1 MSLIMHSE
9 PRDVSVFAA
18 PTYYAGFDSP
28 EVMAKFA
35 EADAADPTGYIE
47 LMTEATTAMAEQA
60 AADWLYLQ
68 PAISIGEADLLGVP
82 KNTPSLALDLSTIA
96 R

>member
-1 MSLIMHSE
+1 
-9 PRDVSVFAA
+9 
-18 PTYYAGFDSP
+18 
-28 EVMAKFA
+28 MAKFA
-35 EADAADPTGYIE
+35 EADAADADAYVE
-47 LMTEATTAMAEQA
+47 LMKEATTTMAEDA

-68 PAISIGEADLLGVP
+68 PAISLADADLIGIP